1 MNETQNYLNFKTS
14 KMEGMPDEATTKE
27 DLHSLKDEGITDHE
41 KENQNPTA
49 AETVMSESVIQ

>member
-14 KMEGMPDEATTKE
+14 KMEGMQDEATTKE
-27 DLHSLKDEGITDHE
+27 DLHSLKDEGITEHE

-49 AETVMSESVIQ
+49 VESVMSESVI